1 MNHIIIRDA
10 QLEDAARLLEIYAYY
25 VKKTAITFEYE
36 VPSLAEFVD
45 QNRKTNTGI
54 PRDFLVN
61 HISGSFVE
69 MVLWWIRGR
78 RKQTPEELDRYFRA
92 VIEPIL

>member
-1 MNHIIIRDA
+1 M
-10 QLEDAARLLEIYAYY
+10 
-25 VKKTAITFEYE
+25 
-36 VPSLAEFVD
+36 D

-78 RKQTPEELDRYFRA
+78 RKQAPEELDRYFRA